1 MNKVP
6 YYKRDNYTGSHD
18 TRHNDTQH
26 SGLICDTQ
34 RNDTQNND
42 TQHNGRI
49 CNTHCNG
56 LIFNTQ
62 HAGLLA
68 TLGIHGIKLSIECY
82 LDEYRYTEYRGTFS
96 RCQKDSLYQIPTMM
110 TEENR

>member
-6 YYKRDNYTGSHD
+6 YYKRDNYAGSHD

-49 CNTHCNG
+49 CNTQHVG
-56 LIFNTQ
+56 LF
-62 HAGLLA
+62 A

-82 LDEYRYTEYRGTFS
+82 FDEYRYTEYGGTFS

-110 TEENR
+110 IEENR